1 MNRQKLTQWMTAPL
15 VCMVLTAC
23 GCRTEIPVAFE
34 ENLVHAKKWEIQNST
49 SMDQVVADTRWALD
63 ELFGTPDDP
72 KLPEAITSD
81 DDLKTLISVENLQAA
96 SGHESIEGRG
106 LYRTHCARCHGIT
119 GNGRGETAAL
129 VEPYPRDYRP
139 GIYKFKSTARGAMP
153 LKSDLARLIKHGI
166 AGSSM
171 VPDYQLPNGKVG
183 PLDDDTINKL
193 VDYVIYLTIRGQ
205 VERAAYDAAAMELDL
220 EAGDRIIN
228 PEEATTNKEK
238 FDEDWGLIT
247 DSVTEAAGAWL
258 DAEDQVVDVE
268 IPENLPIPINHEEL
282 TKMLAGDQGAE
293 LTKSIE
299 RGRELFVGTVA
310 SCSKCHGTT
319 GRGDGQEAD
328 YDDWTKD
335 WTIRAGL
342 KPDDLKSLTPLIARG
357 ALPPKTIKPRNF
369 EEGVFRGGE
378 APEDLYR
385 RLKQGIAGTPMPAV
399 TLQEGQLEEE
409 DVWHL
414 INYVRSLK
422 KPVVEPTP
430 AGEPE
435 SEKAE
440 PAPGVA
446 MVTR

>member
-1 MNRQKLTQWMTAPL
+1 M
-15 VCMVLTAC
+15 
-23 GCRTEIPVAFE
+23 
-34 ENLVHAKKWEIQNST
+34 
-49 SMDQVVADTRWALD
+49 
-63 ELFGTPDDP
+63 
-72 KLPEAITSD
+72 
-81 DDLKTLISVENLQAA
+81 
-96 SGHESIEGRG
+96 
-106 LYRTHCARCHGIT
+106 
-119 GNGRGETAAL
+119 
-129 VEPYPRDYRP
+129 
-139 GIYKFKSTARGAMP
+139 
-153 LKSDLARLIKHGI
+153 
-166 AGSSM
+166 
-171 VPDYQLPNGKVG
+171 
-183 PLDDDTINKL
+183 
-193 VDYVIYLTIRGQ
+193 
-205 VERAAYDAAAMELDL
+205 

-228 PEEATTNKEK
+228 PQEATTNKEK
-238 FDEDWGLIT
+238 FDEEWELIT
-247 DSVTEAAGAWL
+247 DSVAEAAGAWL
-258 DAEDQVVDVE
+258 DAEDQVVEVE
-268 IPENLPIPINHEEL
+268 IPENLPIPSNHDEL

-310 SCSKCHGTT
+310 SCSKCHGAT

-342 KPDDLKSLTPLIARG
+342 KPEDIKSLTPLIARG

-399 TLQEGQLEEE
+399 TLVEGQLEEE

-422 KPVVEPTP
+422 KPAVEPTP
-430 AGEPE
+430 AGTPD

>member
-1 MNRQKLTQWMTAPL
+1 MNQQKLTQWMTAPL
-15 VCMVLTAC
+15 VCMALTAC

-34 ENLVHAKKWEIQNST
+34 ENLVHAKKWEIQNGV
-49 SMDQVVADTRWALD
+49 SMDQVVADTRWALE

-72 KLPEAITSD
+72 KLPEVITSD

-96 SGHESIEGRG
+96 SGPELIEGRG

-139 GIYKFKSTARGAMP
+139 GIFKFKSTARGSMP

-171 VPDYQLPNGKVG
+171 VADYQLPDGTVG
-183 PLDDDTINKL
+183 QLDDDVINKL

-205 VERAAYDAAAMELDL
+205 VERAMYDEAAMELDL
-220 EAGDRIIN
+220 EAGERIIN
-228 PEEATTNKEK
+228 PSLATTDKEK
-238 FDEDWGLIT
+238 FDEDWELIT
-247 DSVTEAAGAWL
+247 DSVADAAGAWL
-258 DAEDQVVDVE
+258 DAEDEVVDVE
-268 IPENLPIPINHEEL
+268 VPENLPIPRTHEEL
-282 TKMLAGDQGAE
+282 TQMLAGDQGEE
-293 LTKSIE
+293 LSKSIE

-310 SCSKCHGTT
+310 SCSKCHGAT

-342 KPDDLKSLTPLIARG
+342 KPDDMKSLTPLIARG

-369 EEGVFRGGE
+369 EDGVFRGGE
-378 APEDLYR
+378 SPEDLYR
-385 RLKQGIAGTPMPAV
+385 RLNQGIAGTPMPAV
-399 TLQEGQLEEE
+399 TLVEGQLEEE

-414 INYVRSLK
+414 INFVRSLK
-422 KPVVEPTP
+422 KPAPAPTP
-430 AGEPE
+430 AVTPE
-435 SEKAE
+435 SEQAK

-446 MVTR
+446 MVRR

>member
-228 PEEATTNKEK
+228 PAEATTNKEK

-247 DSVTEAAGAWL
+247 DTVAEAAGAWL

-268 IPENLPIPINHEEL
+268 IPENLPIPSNHEEL

-310 SCSKCHGTT
+310 SCSKCHGAT

-335 WTIRAGL
+335 WTIRAGV

-430 AGEPE
+430 AGSPD